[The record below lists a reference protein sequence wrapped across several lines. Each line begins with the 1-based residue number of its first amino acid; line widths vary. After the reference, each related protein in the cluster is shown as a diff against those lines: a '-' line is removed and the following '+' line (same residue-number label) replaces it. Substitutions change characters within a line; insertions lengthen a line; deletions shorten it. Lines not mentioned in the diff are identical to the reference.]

1 MGSDTYTHCVCVVT
15 PHTENIMQTEQM
27 LHQVL
32 DKLDQTDAK
41 LSSIEGRLT
50 RLEQGQPPVS
60 QFLPNEAVTS
70 AKKPSKAKPSKAKTK
85 RINIPGH
92 PTRAT
97 WTDLMK
103 AKSREAYKACKGD
116 YIAKNLAGIMAA
128 KAVA

>member
-1 MGSDTYTHCVCVVT
+1 
-15 PHTENIMQTEQM
+15 MQTEQM
-27 LHQVL
+27 LHQIL
-32 DKLDQTDAK
+32 EKLDQTDAK

-50 RLEQGQPPVS
+50 RLEEGQPPVS
-60 QFLPNEAVTS
+60 HFLPSEAVPS

-92 PTRAT
+92 PTRST